1 MSVHVFCPLSGL
13 CYYYW
18 VWDIN
23 LLLDMCFANIFTQIC
38 SLSFHRCFLTQES
51 FKFWCHLH
59 YQVLYLCIIILV
71 SSLRILCLLLD
82 SKDIFLYFF
91 SPMSFI
97 SLHSNLWAILTWFLY
112 KMWGSGLRFRFFD
125 LGSLIALEP
134 LLKSPHPLNC
144 FCTFA
149 KKKKKISWQNTI
161 PSYEYIV
168 FINLFIT
175 QWTFELLLH
184 FGYYQ

>member
-23 LLLDMCFANIFTQIC
+23 LLFDMCFANIFTQIC

-91 SPMSFI
+91 FPHEFYKFAFKFMSYSDLIFVQDV
-97 SLHSNLWAILTWFLY
+97 
-112 KMWGSGLRFRFFD
+112 RFRFEIQIFWPWK
-125 LGSLIALEP
+125 SYCSRTTVE
-134 LLKSPHPLNC
+134 KSPSTELFLHLW
-144 FCTFA
+144 
-149 KKKKKISWQNTI
+149 KKKISWQNTI